1 MTAFFAILSFL
12 DPLVKLWVNWFNKDQ
27 KIKDAKLAAW
37 EAQKNKLSNSA
48 SKSYDM
54 KTSYDTEAAEQD
66 ARIAQKESD
75 NASGNK

>member
-27 KIKDAKLAAW
+27 KIKDEKLAAW
-37 EAQKNKLSNSA
+37 EAQKSKLSNST

-54 KTSYDTEAAEQD
+54 KTSYDAEAAEQD
-66 ARIAQKESD
+66 ARLAQKENSD
-75 NASGNK
+75 ANGNK